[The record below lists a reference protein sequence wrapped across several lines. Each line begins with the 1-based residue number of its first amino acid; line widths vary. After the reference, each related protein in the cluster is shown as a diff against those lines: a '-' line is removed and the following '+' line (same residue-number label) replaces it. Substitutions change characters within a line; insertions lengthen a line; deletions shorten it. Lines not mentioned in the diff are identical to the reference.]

1 MMTMTMTM
9 TTTTIAMTMMTK
21 RAKPRARQ
29 GGADKV
35 WAVGLAGATCLG
47 LVGAVGVRTA
57 QEAAAEPVQS
67 EEQMALSTGAA
78 PQAIAVA
85 SSGLT
90 EGQLDQ
96 YAQALENERLR
107 LEAYHAELLDAAAR
121 LQEAADAQAA
131 VQGASSAGTST
142 VSGGSGAQSQQPS
155 TEPSRAKEAAKP
167 ASKPASKP
175 KPVPKP
181 VPKPAAAPQVAA
193 PQAQTRGS

>member
-1 MMTMTMTM
+1 
-9 TTTTIAMTMMTK
+9 MTK

-67 EEQMALSTGAA
+67 EEQVNLATDAV
-78 PQAIAVA
+78 PRAIAVS

-96 YAQALENERLR
+96 YAQALANERSR
-107 LEAYHAELLDAAAR
+107 LEDYHAELLDTAAR
-121 LQEAADAQAA
+121 LQEAADAQARA
-131 VQGASSAGTST
+131 QGAISAGASA
-142 VSGGSGAQSQQPS
+142 VSSKSAAQSEQPS
-155 TEPSRAKEAAKP
+155 VEATGADEVAEPAP
-167 ASKPASKP
+167 KPASKP
-175 KPVPKP
+175 KPVSKPQPAPKP